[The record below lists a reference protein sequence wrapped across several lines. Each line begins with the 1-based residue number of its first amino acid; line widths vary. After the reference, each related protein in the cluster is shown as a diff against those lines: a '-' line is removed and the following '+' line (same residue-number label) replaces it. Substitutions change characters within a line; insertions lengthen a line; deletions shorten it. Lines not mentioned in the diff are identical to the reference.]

1 MSRNDVCCKFA
12 LESQRVGLETRPPS
26 KGWSP
31 AHKFSAPCPPSL
43 RFPCWRM
50 KKTQPTPSL
59 PPQHSCGGRAGAESI
74 PGSVS
79 VLVTVMDGY
88 PENQIIRGDHV
99 IRKAECG
106 FLVAVGVSKGKSC
119 SFSLHLLGTITCAS
133 LPMSASRPDWYTRT
147 KGHRDENSK
156 WHLYLQQSCP
166 FSSFCFSINASS
178 ILNFLFTILSPPS
191 HDTALLPSALHHLE
205 RRALKLGW
213 TRKEQRGT
221 AER

>member
-31 AHKFSAPCPPSL
+31 AHKFSAPCPRVLDSPAEEWRKPTNTFTAPTAQL
-43 RFPCWRM
+43 R
-50 KKTQPTPSL
+50 
-59 PPQHSCGGRAGAESI
+59 RAGRCREHTRFCI
-74 PGSVS
+74 SVS
-79 VLVTVMDGY
+79 YRDGY
-88 PENQIIRGDHV
+88 PENQIIRGDYV